1 MKTLAL
7 FSGIVLFLSCQAKEA
22 IRIYAYPASIYDD
35 AKCSIYQDFQTD
47 LTFTFHYEGGKITD
61 LRSGG
66 TRFFVEFPEEL
77 KLLEAS
83 LMDGW
88 KKPGEH
94 YDTFPA
100 SPAERDGRKYLRYE
114 LPIPKSVIQPA

>member
-1 MKTLAL
+1 MKMKTFLL
-7 FSGIVLFLSCQAKEA
+7 VCGIFVLLSCQAKES

-35 AKCSIYQDFQTD
+35 ARCSVYQDFQTD
-47 LTFTFHYEGGKITD
+47 LTFTFHYVGGKITD

-66 TRFFVEFPEEL
+66 TKFFVELPEEL

-88 KKPGEH
+88 K
-94 YDTFPA
+94 
-100 SPAERDGRKYLRYE
+100 
-114 LPIPKSVIQPA
+114 